1 MAIQITA
8 YKYSLIGAR
17 TASNFARVS
26 GPIFVRNL
34 DCTEDSENVF
44 RDCIAE
50 HDLGLADCTHEQD
63 AGVHCEGV
71 ALCTIFIHLHMIY
84 IHIRTHMHILIIV
97 EDKDIVLILLKEQ
110 MMLSTSLES
119 IVTSSHNLHCR
130 NLKKYL

>member
-1 MAIQITA
+1 MAIQITT

-17 TASNFARVS
+17 TASNFARIS

-44 RDCIAE
+44 RDCIVE

-71 ALCTIFIHLHMIY
+71 ALCTIFIHLCILYVHTHS
-84 IHIRTHMHILIIV
+84 IHTYNNYTIEVHYECLYETTYMLT
-97 EDKDIVLILLKEQ
+97 LILMIK
-110 MMLSTSLES
+110 
-119 IVTSSHNLHCR
+119 
-130 NLKKYL
+130 

>member
-1 MAIQITA
+1 MDTLHSSLNDHTNNCIQMF
-8 YKYSLIGAR
+8 LIGVR

-44 RDCIAE
+44 RDCMIE

-71 ALCTIFIHLHMIY
+71 ALCNIYIHLCMIY
-84 IHIRTHMHILIIV
+84 IHVMYIRTHMYILIIV
-97 EDKDIVLILLKEQ
+97 EDKFIVIFLLKEQ
-110 MMLSTSLES
+110 LVLRKLFENR
-119 IVTSSHNLHCR
+119 IIQ
-130 NLKKYL
+130 